1 MKRHSCFNFYFA
13 VVFIFV
19 LLTEDHIHALELS
32 SDQKLN
38 IEMTAAYLNS
48 LSAGQTR
55 NRNGQGLSIE
65 NSVISKGI
73 DRMKFLG
80 LKVVVDTS
88 NIAPEVSVLGEDL
101 NSHVEEL
108 YIQEFLRARPKGMPW
123 LPLSWTTMG
132 RSDVESSFRTNSR
145 NLELILAK
153 MYKQSP
159 VHQDYLLRGY
169 LFTGLVPH
177 GNSNDL
183 INRLR
188 IGALELADLDPT
200 FFDTRAEIHQ
210 DPSYGTTTKVRNYLA
225 KVTNPEFKRRGEQ
238 VLADLLTLF
247 GDAGV
252 NEFLTTYDL
261 ESNTASAEFRRLSTT
276 LRSISELK
284 EVLRTATSPATVEG
298 IVERTLNILDGL
310 SRQSIHNAEQI
321 HSIGEKTGNNQTD
334 FADCAIDRTINCI
347 YEFFDLSRLLQREIF
362 SLGFLLQQ
370 QISKHGIPFTVVQT
384 VRLLKSYFSAN
395 VSLGLSS
402 PEAIAEFEESIAQLM
417 ASTKIQTS
425 QFNIAVS
432 IIESETRSAQQRIRD
447 IFNPLIEKYTQF
459 VEKSEAELVVDE
471 ILRSSTIQPME
482 NILLNLSSKIA
493 QSSGIRFTL
502 NKENLSVPF
511 RILNQGI
518 SKGVVYYPSESELDD
533 PDFYWNPNG
542 IYLLR
547 KTSAQIHKVAGIIIS
562 HSGSLISHVQL
573 ITSNLGIPN
582 VYMPFSTLE
591 KIARE
596 VNGKQILLFTLEN
609 GEASIKN
616 LDIVNTTETEVYH
629 KYNQVK
635 FQEKIKL
642 QLPTMEVF
650 HPVTLDALR
659 YDDKIAGGKAKGQGE
674 LAQLFTNTVPR
685 GIVLPF
691 SVYWHHIN
699 RKYLDPKTKKEYSLY
714 DYIKALLADS
724 RLKGDSKEAS
734 EFRRDVFLKIR
745 RAISR
750 IKLAPELE
758 SYIITKFTTRAPK
771 GQVDFYER
779 GVFVRSDTN
788 AEDLATFVGAGL
800 NDTVPNVQAINPG
813 QRVSQEDLHLQHAYN
828 VMEAIKSVWASPFT
842 EKAYSWRKELIE
854 NPWDVVPSVLIQ
866 VGINSEKA
874 GVMIVGDPQSTDF
887 GDLIYIAANEGIG
900 VTTVNG
906 EKSPEVVTVSRT
918 TGRVQ
923 TARTTNAKEKWALKA
938 WPHSGLMKVSAGV
951 IKPIITEDVARQLAK
966 MGDGIQKQMA
976 SKYGYKNMKWDLE
989 FCVLGN
995 KAFLVQVRPFM
1006 GNQVFRNLA
1015 LLKTLESKD
1024 ETRRAENDRSIS
1036 ANDIVVELNQ

>member
-1 MKRHSCFNFYFA
+1 MEKYSCLNFYFA
-13 VVFIFV
+13 VILTLV
-19 LLTEDHIHALELS
+19 LLSGHHAYALELS
-32 SDQKLN
+32 PDQKLN
-38 IEMTAAYLNS
+38 KEMTAAYLS
-48 LSAGQTR
+48 ALSARQTR
-55 NRNGQGLSIE
+55 NRNGSSLSIE
-65 NSVISKGI
+65 NSVISRGI
-73 DRMKFLG
+73 SRMKQLG
-80 LKVVVDTS
+80 LKIIVDTS
-88 NIAPEVSVLGEDL
+88 NIAPNASELNDDM

-108 YIQEFLRARPKGMPW
+108 YIQEFLRSRPNGMPW
-123 LPLSWTTMG
+123 LPLSWTTTG
-132 RSDVESSFRTNSR
+132 RSDVESSFQTNSR

-153 MYKQSP
+153 MYNQSP
-159 VHQDYLLRGY
+159 AHQDYLLRGY

-177 GNSNDL
+177 GNNTDF
-183 INRLR
+183 INKLR
-188 IGALELADLDPT
+188 IEALELADLDPT

-210 DPSYGTTTKVRNYLA
+210 DPSYGTTTKVRNYLS

-261 ESNTASAEFRRLSTT
+261 ESNTSSAEFRRLSTT
-276 LRSISELK
+276 LRSIGELK
-284 EVLRTATSPATVEG
+284 GVLRTASSQATVEE
-298 IVERTLNILDGL
+298 IVERTLTILDEL
-310 SRQSIHNAEQI
+310 SQQAIRNTEQI
-321 HSIGEKTGNNQTD
+321 RAIGERTRSSQI
-334 FADCAIDRTINCI
+334 FSPDCANDRTINCI

-370 QISKHGIPFTVVQT
+370 QISKQKNPFTVVQT

-402 PEAIAEFEESIAQLM
+402 PEAINEFEESIDQLLT
-417 ASTKIQTS
+417 ATKIQTS
-425 QFNIAVS
+425 QFNSAIS

-447 IFNPLIEKYTQF
+447 IFNPLIEKYAQF
-459 VEKSEAELVVDE
+459 VEKSEADLVVDE

-482 NILLNLSSKIA
+482 NILLNLSAKIS
-493 QSSGIRFTL
+493 QSLGIRFRL
-502 NKENLSVPF
+502 NHESLGLPF

-518 SKGVVYYPSESELDD
+518 SKGVVYYPSESELED

-547 KTSAQIHKVAGIIIS
+547 KTPAQIHKVAGIITS

-573 ITSNLGIPN
+573 IASNLGIPN
-582 VYMPFSTLE
+582 VYMPFSALE
-591 KIARE
+591 RIARE
-596 VNGKQILLFTLEN
+596 VNGKQVLLFALEN

-616 LDIVNTTETEVYH
+616 LDIVSTTEIEVYH

-642 QLPTMEVF
+642 QLPTMEIF

-699 RKYLDPKTKKEYSLY
+699 RKYLDPKTKKEFSLY

-734 EFRRDVFLKIR
+734 EFRRDVFAKIR

-758 SYIITKFTTRAPK
+758 SYIIAKFTTRAPE

-813 QRVSQEDLHLQHAYN
+813 QRVSQADLHLQHAYN
-828 VMEAIKSVWASPFT
+828 VMDAIKAVWASPFT

-874 GVMIVGDPQSTDF
+874 GVMIVGDPQSKDF
-887 GDLIYIAANEGIG
+887 SDLIYIAANEGIG

-906 EKSPEVVTVSRT
+906 EKSPEVVTISRA
-918 TGRVQ
+918 TGKIQ
-923 TARTTNAKEKWALKA
+923 TVRTTNAKEKWALKA

-951 IKPIITEDVARQLAK
+951 IKPIITEDVAKQLAK
-966 MGDGIQKQMA
+966 MGDGIQKKMA
-976 SKYGYKNMKWDLE
+976 SKYGYKDMKWDLE

-1024 ETRRAENDRSIS
+1024 ESRRAETDRFIF
-1036 ANDIVVELNQ
+1036 ATDMIKLNQ

>member
-1 MKRHSCFNFYFA
+1 MKSSSYLNIYFA
-13 VVFIFV
+13 VIPM
-19 LLTEDHIHALELS
+19 LLFLTGNHAYALELS
-32 SDQKLN
+32 PDQKLN
-38 IEMTAAYLNS
+38 REMTAAYLS
-48 LSAGQTR
+48 ALSSGQTR
-55 NRNGQGLSIE
+55 NRNGRSLTIE
-65 NSVISKGI
+65 DSVISKGI
-73 DRMKFLG
+73 SRMKQLG
-80 LKVVVDTS
+80 LKIVVDTS
-88 NIAPEVSVLGEDL
+88 NIAPDVTLLNDDL

-108 YIQEFLRARPKGMPW
+108 YIQEFLRSRPKGMPW
-123 LPLSWTTMG
+123 LPLSWTTRD
-132 RSDVESSFRTNSR
+132 RSDVEISFQTNTR
-145 NLELILAK
+145 NLELILTK
-153 MYKQSP
+153 MYNQSP
-159 VHQDYLLRGY
+159 VYQDYLLRGY

-177 GNSNDL
+177 GNSTDF
-183 INRLR
+183 INKLR
-188 IGALELADLDPT
+188 TEALELADLDPT

-210 DPSYGTTTKVRNYLA
+210 DPSYGTTTKVRNYLG

-238 VLADLLTLF
+238 ILADLLTLF
-247 GDAGV
+247 GDSGV

-261 ESNTASAEFRRLSTT
+261 ESNTGSAEYRRLSTT

-284 EVLRTATSPATVEG
+284 EVLRTANSQATVEKV
-298 IVERTLNILDGL
+298 VERTLAILDEL
-310 SRQSIHNAEQI
+310 SRQSVRNAEQI
-321 HSIGEKTGNNQTD
+321 KAIADKARTNQTYSS
-334 FADCAIDRTINCI
+334 DCANDRTINCI
-347 YEFFDLSRLLQREIF
+347 YEFFDLSRLIQREIF

-370 QISKHGIPFTVVQT
+370 QISKHEIPFSVVQT

-402 PEAIAEFEESIAQLM
+402 PDSIDEFEVSIDQLLN
-417 ASTKIQTS
+417 ATKIQTS
-425 QFNIAVS
+425 QFNSAVS

-459 VEKSEAELVVDE
+459 VEKSEADLVVDE

-482 NILLNLSSKIA
+482 NILLNLSAKISR
-493 QSSGIRFTL
+493 SSGIQFRL
-502 NKENLSVPF
+502 NTESLTHPF

-518 SKGVVYYPSESELDD
+518 SKGVVYYPSESDLDD

-547 KTSAQIHKVAGIIIS
+547 KTPAQIHKVAGIITS
-562 HSGSLISHVQL
+562 HSVSLISHVQL
-573 ITSNLGIPN
+573 IASNLGIPN
-582 VYMPFSTLE
+582 VYMPFSALE

-596 VNGKQILLFTLEN
+596 VNGKQVLLFALEN

-616 LDIVNTTETEVYH
+616 LDIVNATENEVYH
-629 KYNQVK
+629 QYNQVK
-635 FQEKIKL
+635 FQEKVKL

-650 HPVTLDALR
+650 HPVSLDALR
-659 YDDKIAGGKAKGQGE
+659 YDDKVAGGKAKGQGE
-674 LAQLFTNTVPR
+674 LSQLFTNTVPR

-699 RKYLDPKTKKEYSLY
+699 RKYLDPKTKKEFSLY

-724 RLKGDSKEAS
+724 RLKGDSREAS
-734 EFRRDVFLKIR
+734 ELRRDVFAKIR

-758 SYIITKFTTRAPK
+758 SYIIAKFTNRAPE

-813 QRVSQEDLHLQHAYN
+813 QRVSQADLHLQHAYN
-828 VMEAIKSVWASPFT
+828 VMDAIKSVWASPFT

-874 GVMIVGDPQSTDF
+874 GVMIVGDPQSKDF
-887 GDLIYIAANEGIG
+887 SDLIYIAANEGIG

-906 EKSPEVVTVSRT
+906 EKSPEVVTISRT
-918 TGRVQ
+918 TGQIQ
-923 TARTTNAKEKWALKA
+923 TTRTTNAKEKWALKA

-951 IKPIITEDVARQLAK
+951 IKPIITQDVAKQLAS
-966 MGDGIQKQMA
+966 MGDGIQKKMA
-976 SKYGYKNMKWDLE
+976 SKYGYKGMKWDLE

-1024 ETRRAENDRSIS
+1024 ESRRG
-1036 ANDIVVELNQ
+1036 ANDGFIRATDMIEFNQ